1 MASGLS
7 DDAGQGDK
15 LLNNALSIIAMA
27 ALAAAPAIALPQSH
41 DPSAHQ
47 HMQAHATPP
56 DQRQAVRFPEPLRS
70 HTLAN
75 MRDHL
80 LALGEIQ
87 EALSRADFDRASDIA
102 EKRLGMSSLQTHGAH
117 DVAKFMPKAMQDAGT
132 AMHRSASQFA
142 TIAKDASVTGDL
154 KPALAALARVNQ
166 ACVACHAGFR
176 MQ

>member
-1 MASGLS
+1 M
-7 DDAGQGDK
+7 
-15 LLNNALSIIAMA
+15 
-27 ALAAAPAIALPQSH
+27 PADH
-41 DPSAHQ
+41 
-47 HMQAHATPP
+47 
-56 DQRQAVRFPEPLRS
+56 RQAVQFPEPLRS
-70 HTLAN
+70 HTLTN

-87 EALSRADFDRASDIA
+87 EALSRSDFDRASDIA

-142 TIAKDASVTGDL
+142 TVAKDASVTGDL

-166 ACVACHAGFR
+166 TCVACHAGFR

>member
-1 MASGLS
+1 M
-7 DDAGQGDK
+7 
-15 LLNNALSIIAMA
+15 LLNNALSIIVAA
-27 ALAAAPAIALPQSH
+27 ALAIAPAIARPQSH
-41 DPSAHQ
+41 DPGAHQ
-47 HMQAHATPP
+47 HGQAQATLP
-56 DQRQAVRFPEPLRS
+56 DPRQAVRFPEPLRS
-70 HTLAN
+70 HTLTN

-102 EKRLGMSSLQTHGAH
+102 EKRLGMSSLQSHGAH

-142 TIAKDASVTGDL
+142 TVAKDASVTGDI
-154 KPALAALARVNQ
+154 KATLAALARVSQ
-166 ACVACHAGFR
+166 TCVACHAGFR